1 MQHFITKSNFIR
13 IAKKY
18 SPVLDNNNNNVYT
31 INIPFLSEVE
41 RKGILTIKQFLINSK
56 DNLIEFTANGHIK
69 DTYSFVNE
77 EARYAK
83 YHSSSNCKGLHSI
96 YRDVEIPVEIKFKN
110 GSKEIDKESVESFRK
125 WFKQEDITNLYN
137 TNQNKFI
144 EKLQLKFNLKNPPRP
159 VEIGNGE
166 FHEVTNMS
174 LNEITIQIENILNGV
189 DKFYNKSEE
198 YKNVLVNHGFST
210 KTFLVTSK
218 KYRDVPIN
226 NNFTGLSDMEV
237 RIILTEFYN
246 KVKKPILDLLTNY
259 WILKLNSLLDFNKN
273 LLEQLKFQP
282 CKLCIHERPQYI
294 EDVDICDEDED
305 DDILM
310 NFFHNSNHNH
320 NTTNKLVLDSL
331 PF

>member
-18 SPVLDNNNNNVYT
+18 SPVLDNNNNNVYS

-56 DNLIEFTANGHIK
+56 DNLIKFKANGYIK

-77 EARYAK
+77 EARHAK
-83 YHSSSNCKGLHSI
+83 YHSSNSCKALHAI
-96 YRDVEIPVEIKFKN
+96 YKDIEIPVEIKFKN
-110 GSKEIDKESVESFRK
+110 GSEDIDIERVEAFRR
-125 WFKQEDITNLYN
+125 WFKQEEITNLYN
-137 TNQNKFI
+137 TNQKKFI
-144 EKLQLKFNLKNPPRP
+144 EKLQFKFNLKNPPRP
-159 VEIGNGE
+159 IEIGNGE

-174 LNEITIQIENILNGV
+174 LNEIAFKIEHIINGV
-189 DKFYNKSEE
+189 DEFYNKSED

-226 NNFTGLSDMEV
+226 NNFTNLSDKEV

-246 KVKKPILDLLTNY
+246 KIKKPVLDLLTNY
-259 WILKLNSLLDFNKN
+259 WILKLNSCLDFNKS
-273 LLEQLKFQP
+273 LLEQLEFQP

-305 DDILM
+305 DDELM
-310 NFFHNSNHNH
+310 NFFYNENHNYSA
-320 NTTNKLVLDSL
+320 VI
-331 PF
+331 